1 MYSNKIINQENYIM
15 NDNGNDDYGAYKG
28 VSGATA
34 SAQASS

>member
-1 MYSNKIINQENYIM
+1 M